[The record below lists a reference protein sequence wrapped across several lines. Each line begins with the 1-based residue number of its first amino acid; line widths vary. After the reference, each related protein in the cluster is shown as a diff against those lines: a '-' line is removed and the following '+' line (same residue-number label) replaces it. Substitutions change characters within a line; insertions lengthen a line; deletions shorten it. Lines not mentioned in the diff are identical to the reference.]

1 MVLVEISYRT
11 LAWFYTN
18 TVGLVISAHIIR
30 YRNVT

>member
-11 LAWFYTN
+11 LAGFYIN
-18 TVGLVISAHIIR
+18 TVGLRISARIIR